1 MIYIGIDTGV
11 HTGFAVWHSD
21 TKYLAEVSTMT
32 ITQAM
37 ERVKMIADIRG
48 KDSMRL
54 FIEDA
59 RQRKWFGNT
68 GRERLKGAG
77 SVCREASIWEDWCKE
92 QGFQYRMV
100 APKNNRTKL
109 SAAQFRTLT
118 KWQGEDLGTFEGC
131 RLSRF
136 RKITITTTNNYEQRN
151 QNID

>member
-1 MIYIGIDTGV
+1 MTYIGIDTGV

-37 ERVKMIADIRG
+37 ERVKMISDIRG
-48 KDSMRL
+48 KDSIRL

-77 SVCREASIWEDWCKE
+77 SVCRDASIWEGWCKE
-92 QGFQYRMV
+92 QGLQYRMI
-100 APKNNRTKL
+100 APNTNRTKL
-109 SAAQFRTLT
+109 SAAQFKALT
-118 KWQGEDLGTFEGC
+118 KWLGNTSEH
-131 RLSRF
+131 SRDAAILVF
-136 RKITITTTNNYEQRN
+136 GR
-151 QNID
+151 

>member
-1 MIYIGIDTGV
+1 MICIGIDTGV

-48 KDSMRL
+48 KECVRL

-59 RQRKWFGNT
+59 RQRKWFGNA
-68 GRERLKGAG
+68 GREKLQGAG
-77 SVCREASIWEDWCKE
+77 SVKRDSRIWEDWCRE
-92 QGFQYRMV
+92 QGLQYRMV

-109 SAAQFRTLT
+109 TASQFKLLT
-118 KWQGEDLGTFEGC
+118 KWMGATSEHARDAALLVFG
-131 RLSRF
+131 R
-136 RKITITTTNNYEQRN
+136 
-151 QNID
+151 

>member
-1 MIYIGIDTGV
+1 MAILIGIDTGV
-11 HTGFAVWHSD
+11 HTGFAIWHSD

-48 KDSMRL
+48 KDNIRL

-100 APKNNRTKL
+100 PPKNNRTKL
-109 SAAQFRTLT
+109 SAAQFMALT
-118 KWQGEDLGTFEGC
+118 KWQGRTSEH
-131 RLSRF
+131 SRDAACLVF
-136 RKITITTTNNYEQRN
+136 GK
-151 QNID
+151 

>member
-1 MIYIGIDTGV
+1 MAILIGIDTGV

-48 KDSMRL
+48 KDNIRL

-59 RQRKWFGNT
+59 RQRKWFGNA
-68 GRERLKGAG
+68 GREKLQGAG
-77 SVCREASIWEDWCKE
+77 SVKRDSRIWEDWCME

-109 SAAQFRTLT
+109 SSAQFKTLT
-118 KWQGEDLGTFEGC
+118 KWVGKTSEH
-131 RLSRF
+131 SRDAALLVF
-136 RKITITTTNNYEQRN
+136 GR
-151 QNID
+151 